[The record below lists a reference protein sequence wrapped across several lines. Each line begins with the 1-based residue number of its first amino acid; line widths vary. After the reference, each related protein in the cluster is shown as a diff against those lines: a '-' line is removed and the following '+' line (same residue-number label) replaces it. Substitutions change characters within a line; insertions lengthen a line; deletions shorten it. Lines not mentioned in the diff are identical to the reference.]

1 MTESS
6 LYPQIMQAFSRGNT
20 RLFRQ
25 QSLLAWAGKILHRT
39 ATTITLANPHA
50 IKFGTPGIA
59 DLGGLTSVLITP
71 EMIGQSVGVYLAC
84 EVKGLRTPTT
94 AEQRDF
100 IAMVRSL
107 GGRAGI
113 ARSVEDA
120 GRIIRG
126 EII

>member
-1 MTESS
+1 
-6 LYPQIMQAFSRGNT
+6 MQAFSRGNT